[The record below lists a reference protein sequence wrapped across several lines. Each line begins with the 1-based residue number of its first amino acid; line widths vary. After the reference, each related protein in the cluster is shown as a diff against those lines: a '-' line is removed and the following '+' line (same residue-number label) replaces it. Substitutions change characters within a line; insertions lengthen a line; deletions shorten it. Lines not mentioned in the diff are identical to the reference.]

1 MNHSDAVRLMASEK
15 YLLNEL
21 EPQAREDFEDHMFG
35 CQECAVDVR
44 SGMTMIQHSK
54 VVLGTPE
61 PVLMPKRN
69 PVTAETAVKPG
80 WFAWLRPALAVPV
93 LALLLAIVG
102 YQNFVTVPKLEQ
114 AVNQPQLLPWETIN
128 VRTRGVAPTQ
138 ISGQA
143 GKGFSVF
150 VVIPQDKNYTS
161 YTAHLYNPSGKLEW
175 STTGLND
182 GTKLIQIPGANRAQ
196 GTYKLSVQ
204 GVTATGENSELGPF
218 PIDFRI
224 QP

>member
-15 YLLNEL
+15 YLLEEL
-21 EPQAREDFEDHMFG
+21 DPQLREDFEDHMFG
-35 CQECAVDVR
+35 CQECALDVR
-44 SGMTMIQHSK
+44 SGMALVQHSK
-54 VVLGTPE
+54 VVLGAPE

-69 PVTAETAVKPG
+69 PAVVAEPKPG
-80 WFAWLRPALAVPV
+80 WFAWLRPALALPV
-93 LALLLAIVG
+93 MALLLAVVG

-114 AVNQPQLLPWETIN
+114 AVNQPQLLPWDTIN
-128 VRTRGVAPTQ
+128 VRTRGIPPTQ
-138 ISGQA
+138 IAAQP

-150 VVIPQDKNYTS
+150 VVIPQDKKYSS

-175 STTGLND
+175 STAGLTD
-182 GTKLIQIPGANRAQ
+182 GTKLIQVPGANREQ

-204 GVTATGENSELGPF
+204 GVMATGESSELGPF
-218 PIDFRI
+218 PIEFRI